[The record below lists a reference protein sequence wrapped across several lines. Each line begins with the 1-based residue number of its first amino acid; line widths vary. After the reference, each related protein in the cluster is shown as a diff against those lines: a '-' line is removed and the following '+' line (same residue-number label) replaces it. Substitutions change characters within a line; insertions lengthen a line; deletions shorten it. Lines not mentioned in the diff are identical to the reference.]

1 MTSFFK
7 KKRTIFLSIIALVA
21 LFLLFYA
28 GDKDYLQE
36 KSADKIWFE
45 FNYTL
50 DQIVGKGDLITY
62 KGIENN
68 SANAKW
74 LKYSNRFN
82 EQVLQLNKKNE
93 PHVRNRYLLAAS
105 FSEIEGRVMI
115 KFSISEES
123 TGQLVEEK
131 EVITDPIKYTSV
143 IPAVLALFLC
153 FATARPIM
161 SLAVSLLLGSTLYNG
176 GSVIM
181 GTKEVFFKYLPY
193 GLVGNNLNMILFLII
208 ISIFLKLLS
217 EAGGFKSL
225 HMSKGPL
232 KYLIF
237 PLLYFHPYSGV
248 TAGSWVQHSF
258 EHIKDRPL
266 RSSFISHVLAMVI
279 SSLLIYNYSGVG
291 LSLFASSLQFRFFS
305 AAAIAMLVFFF
316 LFNKTTR
323 DMNSIIRE
331 ENVPLFQS
339 KELIKIH
346 PYMSVAFLSSFVAL
360 FILLSLLIGMM
371 HLDISPS
378 TFNPSHI
385 KHYLAAT
392 NISSALLL
400 SSMFT
405 CLALILYTL
414 KTRLLNIKD
423 ISASSLSSLTGIS
436 YFMLLLLLSFSFSR
450 VLSDMGSAYYI
461 ISLFKVK
468 IGTPFFPFVC
478 FIISTATAFMC
489 GNSLITSALIIPIL
503 LPIAGQIGGDAST
516 ANAIAAILEGCIA
529 GELLSPYSP
538 TAIMVSSVF
547 KINPVKHASS
557 MFPYIGL
564 VIVASSFIGFMLSGT
579 NFPIWLSYIA
589 IVLFLLLTMF
599 KRPVK

>member
-7 KKRTIFLSIIALVA
+7 KKRTIFLSITALVA

-28 GDKDYLQE
+28 GDKEYLQE

-50 DQIVGKGDLITY
+50 DQIVGKGDLVTY

-68 SANAKW
+68 TVNTKW
-74 LKYSNRFN
+74 SKYSNRFS
-82 EQVLQLNKKNE
+82 EQVLQLNRRNE
-93 PHVRNRYLLAAS
+93 PSVRNHYLLTTS
-105 FSEIEGRVMI
+105 FNEVEGRVMI
-115 KFSISEES
+115 KFTISEEN

-131 EVITDPIKYTSV
+131 EIITDPIKYTSV

-153 FATARPIM
+153 FATARPII
-161 SLAVSLLLGSTLYNG
+161 SLAVSLFLGSILYNG

-181 GTKEVFFKYLPY
+181 GTKEVFFRYLPY
-193 GLVGNNLNMILFLII
+193 GFVGNNLNMILFLLI
-208 ISIFLKLLS
+208 ISVFLKLLS

-225 HMSKGPL
+225 SMSRGPL
-232 KYLIF
+232 KYIIF
-237 PLLYFHPYSGV
+237 PLLYFHPYAGV
-248 TAGSWVQHSF
+248 TAGSWMKHSF
-258 EHIKDRPL
+258 EQIKDRPL
-266 RSSFISHVLAMVI
+266 RSSFVSHVLAMVI
-279 SSLLIYNYSGVG
+279 SSLLIYNYSGIG
-291 LSLFASSLQFRFFS
+291 LSLFANSLQFRFFS
-305 AAAIAMLVFFF
+305 AAALIMLAFFF
-316 LFNKTTR
+316 LFNRTTKSMDSITR
-323 DMNSIIRE
+323 DES
-331 ENVPLFQS
+331 VPLFQS
-339 KELIKIH
+339 KDLIKIK
-346 PYMSVAFLSSFVAL
+346 PYMSVVFLSMFVVL
-360 FILLSLLIGMM
+360 FILISLFIGMLR
-371 HLDISPS
+371 LDISPS
-378 TFNPSHI
+378 LFNLSHI

-392 NISSALLL
+392 NISSALVL
-400 SSMFT
+400 SSLLT
-405 CLALILYTL
+405 CLALIFYTL
-414 KTRLLNIKD
+414 RTRLLNIKD
-423 ISASSLSSLTGIS
+423 ISSSTLSSLTGIS
-436 YFMLLLLLSFSFSR
+436 YFMFLLLLSFSFSK

-478 FIISTATAFMC
+478 FIISTATAFMS
-489 GNSLITSALIIPIL
+489 GNSLIMSALIVPIL
-503 LPIAGQIGGDAST
+503 LPIAGQIGGDIST

-589 IVLFLLLTMF
+589 IGLFILLTMF
-599 KRPVK
+599 KKTVK